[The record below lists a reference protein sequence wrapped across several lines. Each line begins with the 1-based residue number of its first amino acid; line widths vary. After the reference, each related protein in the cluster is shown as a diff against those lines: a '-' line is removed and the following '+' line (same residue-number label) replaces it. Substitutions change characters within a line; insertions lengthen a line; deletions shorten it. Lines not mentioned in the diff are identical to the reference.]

1 VFKRIQS
8 LFVRVRN
15 NNFFE
20 WFVLTV
26 ILISALNV
34 GISTYDNIPKYY
46 TEIFEYLDY
55 SITVFFLIEIII
67 RMVAENSLRKFFS
80 SGWNVFDF
88 VIVSAS
94 LIPTSYF
101 ESVLVL
107 RLIRLFRI
115 LRLISI
121 FPQFRVLI
129 EALVKSI
136 PRVGYVILFMFINFY
151 IFAALG
157 SIFFEEIDPLH
168 WGNIGLSLLTLFQTA
183 TLEGWPDLMYEAFA
197 YNAYSWIFF
206 VTFIILNSLIFMN
219 MIVGVII
226 DVIVRENDDDTPENI
241 ALLKKISKDL
251 DEIKSLEN
259 KNYISTSDRPQ
270 P

>member
-1 VFKRIQS
+1 MFTRIQS
-8 LFVRVRN
+8 LFIKVRN

-20 WFVLTV
+20 GFVLTI

-46 TEIFEYLDY
+46 TDILEYLDY
-55 SITVFFLIEIII
+55 SVTVFFLIEIII
-67 RMVAENSLRKFFS
+67 RIVAEKSLRKFFK

-88 VIVSAS
+88 VIVAAS

-129 EALVKSI
+129 ESLVKAI
-136 PRVGYVILFMFINFY
+136 PRVGYVILFMFINFLTIRLSCRPY
-151 IFAALG
+151 R
-157 SIFFEEIDPLH
+157 
-168 WGNIGLSLLTLFQTA
+168 GLKPISRSKNSRFTLV
-183 TLEGWPDLMYEAFA
+183 LY
-197 YNAYSWIFF
+197 
-206 VTFIILNSLIFMN
+206 
-219 MIVGVII
+219 
-226 DVIVRENDDDTPENI
+226 
-241 ALLKKISKDL
+241 
-251 DEIKSLEN
+251 
-259 KNYISTSDRPQ
+259 
-270 P
+270 